1 MIDAIQ
7 ESTPLLMEFTGI
19 QEASAPD
26 SGFADALLA
35 LYKPQPKLGESI
47 AVDDT
52 MPLDVVDQ
60 VDDWQSEDIGRRFV
74 LPASFPNPVS
84 FVDNPVSPTEMT
96 QAASTSIGYVST
108 QRAEQNIS
116 AHTAPIDPEAL
127 LGVNQLEVL
136 PVGSG
141 DVAITQAIHP
151 AQADSKNESTQQVL
165 QQTQASIL
173 SLEPKE
179 YSDAHA
185 VVTPEPLNEVEDQQP
200 VVTHLQAGARSAR
213 EPAQAVVQQINADN
227 ATAQRLEQPM
237 VSIDSEPPVSGSVS
251 QAHANATGF
260 AENMADRVGAAESTA
275 SHESSGNSLGRH
287 SDMQLDQQP
296 SDPIVTASTATIA
309 QTRETAGRIGQNAA
323 SSETHVRIIDQ
334 VVQQV
339 RLQQSDG
346 AADLTIR
353 LNPPDLGQLQLR
365 VTRDASGVFTHIEAS
380 NNRVQGLLEAH
391 MPLLMDSLTQ
401 AGVRMDSVSV
411 STSTAFGAFG
421 QDARQNKA
429 QPRSQRQRPNDS
441 ADRGSD
447 RIFAPAT
454 MQGQWVQAKLSA
466 HSWLA

>member
-1 MIDAIQ
+1 MIGAIQ
-7 ESTPLLMEFTGI
+7 ESTSLLMDFAGT
-19 QEASAPD
+19 QEVSASSSD
-26 SGFADALLA
+26 FADALLA
-35 LYKPQPKLGESI
+35 LCGYQSTLVETVVAEDTAPRMVLDE
-47 AVDDT
+47 DDI
-52 MPLDVVDQ
+52 
-60 VDDWQSEDIGRRFV
+60 WQSDDAV
-74 LPASFPNPVS
+74 HASVPPNLA
-84 FVDNPVSPTEMT
+84 FYNDNALGHTEKT
-96 QAASTSIGYVST
+96 QPASTSIGSASI
-108 QRAEQNIS
+108 QRTEPNTPV
-116 AHTAPIDPEAL
+116 HTGLIDPEAL
-127 LGVNQLEVL
+127 LKINETQTQQVESSAVA
-136 PVGSG
+136 VVRATGS
-141 DVAITQAIHP
+141 TP
-151 AQADSKNESTQQVL
+151 ADSKNDSVRQVL
-165 QQTQASIL
+165 QQTQAPIP
-173 SLEPKE
+173 SLEPKKH
-179 YSDAHA
+179 SDAHA
-185 VVTPEPLNEVEDQQP
+185 AVTQEPLNEVEDQQP
-200 VVTHLQAGARSAR
+200 VVTHLQAGVRSVR

-237 VSIDSEPPVSGSVS
+237 VSIDSEPSVPGSVS
-251 QAHANATGF
+251 QAHASATGF
-260 AENMADRVGAAESTA
+260 AENMADRVGAAESAA

-287 SDMQLDQQP
+287 SDMQSDQQP
-296 SDPIVTASTATIA
+296 SDTIAAASTATIA
-309 QTRETAGRIGQNAA
+309 QTRETAGRIVQNAV
-323 SSETHVRIIDQ
+323 SSETHVRVIDQ

-421 QDARQNKA
+421 QDARQNEA

-454 MQGQWVQAKLSA
+454 MQAQWVQAKLSA